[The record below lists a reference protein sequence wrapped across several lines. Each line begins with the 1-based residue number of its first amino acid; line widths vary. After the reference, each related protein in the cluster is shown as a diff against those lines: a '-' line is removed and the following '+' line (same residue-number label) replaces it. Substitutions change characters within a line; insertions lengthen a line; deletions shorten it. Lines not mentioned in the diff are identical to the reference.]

1 MGIVAS
7 AKSKVTPTE
16 QKREN
21 SEISEEVR
29 ASLLNDSGAGL
40 ERLDRRCGTLPRPSL
55 ICRFLSFFEP
65 NEPNKLDKPNEQDR
79 LGGPF
84 QHPAS
89 AMEGV
94 SL

>member
-29 ASLLNDSGAGL
+29 ASLLNGSGAGL
-40 ERLDRRCGTLPRPSL
+40 ERLDRRCGTLPGR
-55 ICRFLSFFEP
+55 R
-65 NEPNKLDKPNEQDR
+65 
-79 LGGPF
+79 
-84 QHPAS
+84 
-89 AMEGV
+89 
-94 SL
+94 